1 MNAKYRECLKRLG
14 IFVLVVISVVGGVFL
29 AVRLAFFL
37 LPFLIAFALSSLME
51 PLIRVLDRK
60 LHIKRKIS
68 APIILLLMIAI
79 IITLIV
85 LGILRLVEEIRGLI
99 AAAPAFFSSL
109 YTEIVELI
117 KKGSEHIDWVP
128 VDITDNLGTVIANLS
143 NTVTNFG
150 KALVKGAYMT
160 ALSLPEVII
169 FTIVTILATYFMA
182 KDRHVISA
190 VLRRHLPE
198 VWVNRILSIKNDL
211 FTAIFGYLR
220 AALIIMVITFTE
232 LLIGLTIIGAKY
244 TLLLAFLIAVIDA
257 LPILGTG
264 GVLIPWSLYSFITG
278 DIRMGISVFVL
289 YLVILVV
296 RQFVEPKVVGNQIGV
311 HPLLT
316 LLAMYTGL
324 RLIGFIGMILGP
336 ITFILIRN
344 ILVTIYR
351 NKPIKDIIRFDLA
364 ESDAETADSVQDV
377 NEISDPAPG
386 VHVDPDGH
394 GNGGIKNMPDEAVT
408 DPAGAGT
415 GEPAA
420 ERGAASEDP

>member
-1 MNAKYRECLKRLG
+1 MNAKYRESLKRLG

-68 APIILLLMIAI
+68 APIILLLLMGI
-79 IITLIV
+79 IITLVV

-99 AAAPAFFSSL
+99 AAAPAFFSNM
-109 YTEIVELI
+109 YAEIVELI
-117 KKGSEHIDWVP
+117 KKSAEHIDWVP
-128 VDITDNLGTVIANLS
+128 VEITDNLGTIIANLS

-150 KALVKGAYMT
+150 KTLVKGAYTT

-182 KDRHVISA
+182 KDRHVIAA

-198 VWVNRILSIKNDL
+198 TWVDRILSIKNDL
-211 FTAIFGYLR
+211 FMAIFGYLR

-264 GVLIPWSLYSFITG
+264 SVLIPWSLYSFITG
-278 DIRMGISVFVL
+278 DIRMGVSVIVL

-296 RQFVEPKVVGNQIGV
+296 RQFVEPKVVGQQIGV

-324 RLIGFIGMILGP
+324 KLIGFIGMILGP
-336 ITFILIRN
+336 IAFILIRN

-351 NKPIKDIIRFDLA
+351 NKPIKDIIHFEFT
-364 ESDAETADSVQDV
+364 ESDADTDGSGRDMHISGTAD
-377 NEISDPAPG
+377 PTPG
-386 VHVDPDGH
+386 VHGDPDGH
-394 GNGGIKNMPDEAVT
+394 DN
-408 DPAGAGT
+408 
-415 GEPAA
+415 
-420 ERGAASEDP
+420 